1 MRAVAVF
8 AVALAAVAFVGARSA
23 SAKAPKPAD
32 VPTVEEIFQ
41 QAKDAIAAQKAGAG
55 AKQDP
60 LKEAIDGY
68 RGGTLQLTDFK
79 LLVDCINDPKAPP
92 EHRNDAASALIERFG
107 KVDLNNPEVRAT
119 RRTIALS
126 IIDLMKADKAKD
138 EIGLKAIEQVL
149 YAQSW
154 YRQKMFE
161 LKFHA
166 NDKPAAR
173 TAAWTKMKKF
183 LDKGQD

>member
-1 MRAVAVF
+1 MRSVVIVATAV
-8 AVALAAVAFVGARSA
+8 AVAFVGADAA

-32 VPTVEEIFQ
+32 APTVEEIFQ
-41 QAKDAIAAQKAGAG
+41 QAKTAIEAQKAGGA

-68 RGGTLQLTDFK
+68 RNGTLQLTDFK
-79 LLVDCINDPKAPP
+79 ALVDCVNDPKAAP
-92 EHRNDAASALIERFG
+92 EHRNDAASALVERFG

-119 RRTIALS
+119 RRTIARG
-126 IIDLMKADKAKD
+126 IIDLMKADRAKD
-138 EIGLKAIEQVL
+138 ENGLKAIELIL

-166 NDKPAAR
+166 SDKPAAR
-173 TAAWTKMKKF
+173 VAAWGKMKKY